1 MFMPALTAVPLI
13 TNSRVRGIAVTSKGR
28 LPALRDLPTV
38 AESGLKGYES
48 SQWYGVLA
56 PAGTPMDIVNLL
68 NAHIVK
74 IMQTA
79 DMKQRMAESGSLA
92 IGSTR
97 EAFAQHLADDL
108 AKWAR
113 VIKASEATA
122 D

>member
-1 MFMPALTAVPLI
+1 
-13 TNSRVRGIAVTSKGR
+13 VRGLAVTSKER
-28 LPALRDLPTV
+28 LPALRELPTV
-38 AESGLKGYES
+38 SESGLKGYES

-56 PAGTPMDIVNLL
+56 PAGTPNDIAGLL
-68 NAHIVK
+68 NTHIVK

-92 IGSTR
+92 VGSTR
-97 EAFAQHLADDL
+97 AAFAQHLTDEL

-113 VIKASEATA
+113 VIRASGATP